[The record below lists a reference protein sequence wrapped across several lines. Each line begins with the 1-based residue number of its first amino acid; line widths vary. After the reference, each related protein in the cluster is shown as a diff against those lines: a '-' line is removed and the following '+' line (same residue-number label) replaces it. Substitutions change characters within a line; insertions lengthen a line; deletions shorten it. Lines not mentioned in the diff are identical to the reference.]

1 MVAAQTKL
9 ARGAVHAEA
18 GDAAKLGLLDLHV
31 AGQLRAH
38 HGGDDM
44 VALVEILGAADDLQR
59 LGVAFFVDVEP
70 AHVDRAHPHMIGVGM
85 MLLFK
90 DLGSYHVVE
99 RGAKRLNALHARSRK
114 VEFVAERLD
123 VRRDLN
129 VFVQPFQRYFHDILF
144 L

>member
-1 MVAAQTKL
+1 MSMPSRRDPGRTAGGARTPGGARVDLLLVA
-9 ARGAVHAEA
+9 E
-18 GDAAKLGLLDLHV
+18 
-31 AGQLRAH
+31 
-38 HGGDDM
+38 M
-44 VALVEILGAADDLQR
+44 
-59 LGVAFFVDVEP
+59 
-70 AHVDRAHPHMIGVGM
+70 
-85 MLLFK
+85 
-90 DLGSYHVVE
+90 VE

>member
-1 MVAAQTKL
+1 
-9 ARGAVHAEA
+9 
-18 GDAAKLGLLDLHV
+18 
-31 AGQLRAH
+31 
-38 HGGDDM
+38 
-44 VALVEILGAADDLQR
+44 
-59 LGVAFFVDVEP
+59 
-70 AHVDRAHPHMIGVGM
+70 MIGVGM

-99 RGAKRLNALHARSRK
+99 RGAKRLNALHTRSRK